1 MAQRSGTRIATSGA
15 VPWPHRGEGSEVA
28 AVLIVDDEPDV
39 RLVARV
45 ILEAAGYDVRE
56 APSGEAALDALGAGA
71 LPDVLLLDVRMPG
84 IDGWEVLRR
93 VRGADGTLSDLP
105 VVIFTA
111 DIALAEQAPVP
122 LAEREFFLGKP
133 FDPDDLVDLVG
144 RAAKLTAA

>member
-1 MAQRSGTRIATSGA
+1 M
-15 VPWPHRGEGSEVA
+15 A

-39 RLVARV
+39 RLVTRV

-56 APSGEAALDALGAGA
+56 AESGEAALDALGAGY

-93 VRGADGTLSDLP
+93 LRCEPGHLCDLP

-111 DIALAEQAPVP
+111 DISYAEQAPVE
-122 LAEREFFLGKP
+122 LRDREFFLGKP
-133 FDPDDLVDLVG
+133 FDPDDLVDLIG
-144 RAAKLTAA
+144 QAAKTAAA

>member
-1 MAQRSGTRIATSGA
+1 VST
-15 VPWPHRGEGSEVA
+15 
-28 AVLIVDDEPDV
+28 VLVVDDEPDV
-39 RLVARV
+39 RLVTRV
-45 ILEAAGYDVRE
+45 ILEAAGFDVTE
-56 APSGEAALDALGAGA
+56 AESGEAALDALASGP

-93 VRGADGTLSDLP
+93 LRDQPGQLGELP

-111 DIALAEQAPVP
+111 DIASAELAPVE

-144 RAAKLTAA
+144 LAAKTAAA

>member
-1 MAQRSGTRIATSGA
+1 VGT
-15 VPWPHRGEGSEVA
+15 
-28 AVLIVDDEPDV
+28 VLIVDDEPDV

-45 ILEAAGYDVRE
+45 ILEAVGYDVEE
-56 APSGEAALDALGAGA
+56 APSGEAALDALEASA

-93 VRGADGTLSDLP
+93 VRRAEGQLRDLP

-111 DIALAEQAPVP
+111 DISLAEQAPVA

-133 FDPDDLVDLVG
+133 FDPDDLIDLVG
-144 RAAKLTAA
+144 RAAELAVA

>member
-1 MAQRSGTRIATSGA
+1 VG
-15 VPWPHRGEGSEVA
+15 

-45 ILEAAGYDVRE
+45 ILEAAGHDVEE
-56 APSGEAALDALGAGA
+56 ASSGEEALDALGAGA

-93 VRGADGTLSDLP
+93 VRDADGTLRDLP

-111 DIALAEQAPVP
+111 DISLAEQAPVP

-133 FDPDDLVDLVG
+133 FDPDDLVDLVE
-144 RAAKLTAA
+144 RAAALATA